1 MNPVRLGVEVLAG
14 GPAAHIEG
22 MLRHADLDPE
32 LIAPGAAVD
41 GDAAVVVDPEERL
54 PRIVVGS
61 VTARALYQVWSGRPV
76 TVVDSPPGAG
86 KSTLVRDV
94 VAHLVTRSDIRV
106 AVATF
111 TREQARDIAGRI
123 AAVTAPNTVCLAL
136 RGLEQRDAPPGV
148 VVGSAPPR
156 NAGAATAGLV
166 NHVVVRTV
174 AAAAGA
180 SAGRDAP
187 TIGLLI
193 VDEAYQVTFA
203 DVLSASAKA
212 EQILLVGDPGQI
224 GPVTTSN
231 PAMWHGR
238 PDAPHLRAPEVF
250 ARRDD
255 AMVLHLDASYRLG
268 PDTVAAIA
276 PLYDFPFAS
285 ARPHTTLA
293 GLREIESLQV
303 PVTGEPNDPG
313 MLATVADRVHTLI
326 GTPLTTPDG
335 HRVLE
340 PADVAVVVSH
350 NAQASVVHALLRGR
364 DVHGVTVGT
373 ADSLQGGQ
381 WAAVVALDPL
391 TGAEGLPAHAM
402 SPGRLCVMASRH
414 YAHLTWVH
422 DGAWRDAPAPDTA
435 AVVAIGRARR
445 VRDVLTS

>member
-1 MNPVRLGVEVLAG
+1 MLG
-14 GPAAHIEG
+14 
-22 MLRHADLDPE
+22 HADLDPV
-32 LIAPGAAVD
+32 LIEPGTTVD
-41 GDAAVVVDPEERL
+41 ADAVVDPEELL

-61 VTARALYQVWSGRPV
+61 VTARALYQVWSGRSV

-94 VAHLVTRSDIRV
+94 VAHLVTRSDKPV

-123 AAVTAPNTVCLAL
+123 AAVTAPNAVCLAL

-148 VVGSAPPR
+148 VIGSAPARTP
-156 NAGAATAGLV
+156 GTAGPV

-174 AAAAGA
+174 AACAGA

-187 TIGLLI
+187 MIGLLI

-231 PAMWHGR
+231 PAMWQGR

-250 ARRDD
+250 GRRDD
-255 AMVLHLDASYRLG
+255 ARILHLDASYRLG

-293 GLREIESLQV
+293 GHREIESLQV
-303 PVTGEPNDPG
+303 PVTGDPNDPG
-313 MLATVADRVHTLI
+313 MLAAVADRAHTLI
-326 GTPLTTPDG
+326 GTHLTGPG
-335 HRVLE
+335 VRRALE
-340 PADVAVVVSH
+340 PTDVAVVVSH

-364 DVHGVTVGT
+364 DVDGVTVGT

-402 SPGRLCVMASRH
+402 SLGRLCVMASRH

-422 DGAWRDAPAPDTA
+422 DGAWRDTPARDLDTA
-435 AVVAIGRARR
+435 VDAIGRAFQVRR
-445 VRDVLTS
+445 ALTA

>member
-1 MNPVRLGVEVLAG
+1 MYFR
-14 GPAAHIEG
+14 AAHIEG

-32 LIAPGAAVD
+32 LVAPGTVVD
-41 GDAAVVVDPEERL
+41 GDAPVVDPEERL

-86 KSTLVRDV
+86 KSTLVRDM
-94 VAHLVTRSDIRV
+94 VAHLVTRTDIPV
-106 AVATF
+106 VVATF

-136 RGLEQRDAPPGV
+136 RGLEQRDAPSGV
-148 VVGSAPPR
+148 VIGSTPPR

-174 AAAAGA
+174 ASAAGA

-187 TIGLLI
+187 TLLI

-231 PAMWHGR
+231 PAMWQGR

-276 PLYDFPFAS
+276 PLYDFTFAS

-293 GLREIESLQV
+293 GHREIESLLV
-303 PVTGEPNDPG
+303 PVTGDPNDPG
-313 MLATVADRVHTLI
+313 MLATVADRAHTLI
-326 GTPLTTPDG
+326 GTELTGPDG
-335 HRVLE
+335 TRALE

-364 DVHGVTVGT
+364 DVDGVTVGT

-391 TGAEGLPAHAM
+391 TGVEGLPAHAM

-422 DGAWRDAPAPDTA
+422 DGAWRKVIDPRDCADGEQLSVVRA
-435 AVVAIGRARR
+435 A
-445 VRDVLTS
+445 LTS